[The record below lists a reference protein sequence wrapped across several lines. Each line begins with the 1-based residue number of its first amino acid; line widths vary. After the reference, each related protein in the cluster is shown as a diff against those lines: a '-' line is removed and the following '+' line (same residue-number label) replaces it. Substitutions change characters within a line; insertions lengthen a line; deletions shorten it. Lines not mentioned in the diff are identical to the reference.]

1 MWGDKA
7 WGEAGYGEPQ
17 DNTISPFQSRN
28 GVAVITFTAEGAGTG
43 IPPSVGEVEFGFT
56 ADGAGALSRQK
67 VRVIQTAPQTRRGK
81 TGLSH
86 TGLN

>member
-1 MWGDKA
+1 MDEDA
-7 WGEAGYGEPQ
+7 AGEAE
-17 DNTISPFQSRN
+17 IS
-28 GVAVITFTAEGAGTG
+28 ITAEGAGGLTYPVPG
-43 IPPSVGEVEFGFT
+43 SAELDISASGV
-56 ADGAGALSRQK
+56 GALSRQR